1 MRWRLVVA
9 VVHTT
14 EWRCVGPVATTT
26 PAGLPGWGPRSAR
39 GSVIEWHLRIT
50 KFSILNTPNGSWG
63 IFPSGLHSAGFANLE
78 YPQR

>member
-39 GSVIEWHLRIT
+39 RSVIEWRFVLTRSLCLVMASRPVFT
-50 KFSILNTPNGSWG
+50 
-63 IFPSGLHSAGFANLE
+63 
-78 YPQR
+78 Q